1 MTITAVY
8 RNGVLEPITPLGYE
22 EGSELDIEIVGERR
36 APADEQVPKRRKFG
50 LGLIEYVAPDFDDTP
65 PGFEDYM

>member
-8 RNGVLEPITPLGYE
+8 RNGVLQPKEPLELAEGCELEVEITQKGSSATEAPFSGGRKWGLGY
-22 EGSELDIEIVGERR
+22 VT
-36 APADEQVPKRRKFG
+36 
-50 LGLIEYVAPDFDDTP
+50 YVAPDFDETP